1 MTTLAE
7 SFLADLDELS
17 EDEQP
22 QREQQVVGSVKEE
35 EDTKE
40 HVALLQSNT
49 VRDIATLV
57 TSERYQDVLSKVRQ
71 GLDASLS
78 QDTDMA
84 KTETDDA
91 VSSSYEFLVECNKIV
106 VEIDNEIVQVYNFIR
121 DHYRAKFPELESLVQ
136 APLDYVAVVKRIGNE
151 MDVTMVDLE
160 SILPASTVMVVT
172 VTATTTSGQPLSD
185 ETLQRVLEACDMAQ
199 QLEDDKTNILKL
211 VQKSM
216 DRIAPNLTACIGSE
230 ISAKLMGIAGGL
242 QALSTIP
249 ACNVQVLGAKRKHA
263 AGFSSK
269 TVMPHQGYVFESELV
284 QNTPPGLRN
293 KAAKLVGSKCS
304 LLARVDAHGNHKDG
318 SIGISTREDI
328 IQKIEKWQEPPPA
341 RKGDVL
347 PAPDADEMKKTRRGG
362 RRLRRMKEKYGMTEL
377 KKQANRMLFNQAED
391 EFIDGEEAIG
401 LGAIG
406 KDGSG
411 RLRALAAQQ
420 KQKISAKAAKRHGL
434 RNYGSASG
442 VATSGL
448 SSSLAFTPIQ
458 GIELVNPNNNAL
470 GGAKE
475 SEDGT
480 KSVYFSDTSGFK
492 SSVFEPRT

>member
-17 EDEQP
+17 SDNEHVKQEDVP
-22 QREQQVVGSVKEE
+22 VKEE
-35 EDTKE
+35 QTKKGF
-40 HVALLQSNT
+40 VVT
-49 VRDIATLV
+49 DVATLL
-57 TSERYQDVLSKVRQ
+57 TSERYQDIMGRVRE
-71 GLDASLS
+71 GLETSCIGDA
-78 QDTDMA
+78 TPG
-84 KTETDDA
+84 
-91 VSSSYEFLVECNKIV
+91 SSSYEFLVECNKIV
-106 VEIDNEIVQVYNFIR
+106 VEIDNEIIAVYNFIR

-151 MDVTMVDLE
+151 MDVTLVDLD

-172 VTATTTSGQPLSD
+172 VTATTTSGQPLPE
-185 ETLQRVLEACDMAQ
+185 ETLHRVMEACEMAQ
-199 QLEDDKTNILKL
+199 QLEDDKLRILQL

-216 DRIAPNLTACIGSE
+216 DQIAPNLTACIGSE

-242 QALSTIP
+242 QALSLIP

-269 TVMPHQGYVFESELV
+269 TAMPHQGYIFESELV

-304 LLARVDAHGNHKDG
+304 LLARVDAHGNQKDG
-318 SIGISTREDI
+318 SIGKSTRESI
-328 IQKIEKWQEPPPA
+328 LQKIEKWQEPPPA

-347 PAPDADEMKKTRRGG
+347 PVPDADEMKKSRRGG

-458 GIELVNPNNNAL
+458 GIELVNPTNVR
-470 GGAKE
+470 AKE

-492 SSVFEPRT
+492 SSIIEPRT

>member
-7 SFLADLDELS
+7 SFLADLDDLS
-17 EDEQP
+17 DE
-22 QREQQVVGSVKEE
+22 EQQPAGRDQEPELVKK
-35 EDTKE
+35 EDTKDNKVDVLE
-40 HVALLQSNT
+40 SVHDV
-49 VRDIATLV
+49 ATLV
-57 TSERYQDVLSKVRQ
+57 TSERYRGVLERVRE
-71 GLDASLS
+71 GLETNASAIGNEGN
-78 QDTDMA
+78 T
-84 KTETDDA
+84 
-91 VSSSYEFLVECNKIV
+91 SSSYEFLVECNKIV
-106 VEIDNEIVQVYNFIR
+106 VEIDNEIVNVYNYIR
-121 DHYRAKFPELESLVQ
+121 DHYRTKFPELESLVQ
-136 APLDYVAVVKRIGNE
+136 APLDYAAVVKRIGNE
-151 MDVTMVDLE
+151 MDVTTVDLD

-185 ETLQRVLEACDMAQ
+185 EALLRVLEGCDMAQ
-199 QLEDDKTNILKL
+199 QLDDDKTNILKL
-211 VQKSM
+211 VQMSM
-216 DRIAPNLTACIGSE
+216 DHIAPNLTACVGSE

-242 QALSTIP
+242 QALATIP

-269 TVMPHQGYVFESELV
+269 TAMPHQGYVYESDVV

-293 KAAKLVGSKCS
+293 KAAKLLGSKCS

-318 SIGISTREDI
+318 SIGKSTRETI

-347 PAPDADEMKKTRRGG
+347 PLPDADEMKKTRRGG
-362 RRLRRMKEKYGMTEL
+362 RRLRKMKEKYGMTEL

-391 EFIDGEEAIG
+391 EFIDGEEVIG

-411 RLRALAAQQ
+411 RLRALAAKQ
-420 KQKISAKAAKRHGL
+420 KQKISAKAAKKHGL

-458 GIELVNPNNNAL
+458 GIELVNPNNTRQ
-470 GGAKE
+470 GFKE
-475 SEDGT
+475 VEDGT

-492 SSVFEPRT
+492 SSVIQK

>member
-1 MTTLAE
+1 MTTLAD
-7 SFLADLDELS
+7 SFLADLEELS
-17 EDEQP
+17 SEEDEQVK
-22 QREQQVVGSVKEE
+22 RENVVVKEE
-35 EDTKE
+35 EKKQGDGVSLI
-40 HVALLQSNT
+40 HDV
-49 VRDIATLV
+49 ATLV
-57 TSERYQDVLSKVRQ
+57 SSERYRDILARVRE
-71 GLDASLS
+71 GLESSAPSNDE
-78 QDTDMA
+78 
-84 KTETDDA
+84 ETTIG
-91 VSSSYEFLVECNKIV
+91 SRSYEFLVECNKIV
-106 VEIDNEIVQVYNFIR
+106 VQIDNEIVVVYNFIR
-121 DHYRAKFPELESLVQ
+121 DQYRAKFPELESLVQ
-136 APLDYVAVVKRIGNE
+136 APLDYVAVVKRIGNA
-151 MDVTMVDLE
+151 MDVTSVDLD

-172 VTATTTSGQPLSD
+172 VTATTTSGQPLSE
-185 ETLQRVLEACDMAQ
+185 ETMQRVLEACDMAQ
-199 QLEDDKTNILKL
+199 QLEEDKLRILQL

-216 DRIAPNLTACIGSE
+216 DTIAPNLTACIGSE

-242 QALSTIP
+242 HALSTIP

-269 TVMPHQGYVFESELV
+269 SAMPHQGYIFDSELV

-293 KAAKLVGSKCS
+293 KAAKLVGAKCS

-318 SIGISTREDI
+318 SIGKSTRDSI
-328 IQKIEKWQEPPPA
+328 VQKIEKWQEPPPA

-347 PAPDADEMKKTRRGG
+347 PLPDADEMKKSRRGG

-377 KKQANRMLFNQAED
+377 KKQANRMLFNQVED

-442 VATSGL
+442 IATSGL

-458 GIELVNPNNNAL
+458 GIELVNPNNAL
-470 GGAKE
+470 GGGKE

-492 SSVFEPRT
+492 SSIIEPKR